1 MKEFINSDLKDY
13 NKHKDLVDLRRNFFN
28 FQSKIF
34 SLKSFKNLLDLK
46 MSEIIINEKTHIEL
60 PVYLSIEHN
69 ILRNREY
76 RRCFEYIEE
85 LINRNVN
92 FIFNLSVRV

>member
-1 MKEFINSDLKDY
+1 
-13 NKHKDLVDLRRNFFN
+13 
-28 FQSKIF
+28 
-34 SLKSFKNLLDLK
+34 

-76 RRCFEYIEE
+76 KRCFEYIEE
-85 LINRNVN
+85 LINRNVKFASIYTIIEWV
-92 FIFNLSVRV
+92 FIHFLI

>member
-1 MKEFINSDLKDY
+1 
-13 NKHKDLVDLRRNFFN
+13 
-28 FQSKIF
+28 
-34 SLKSFKNLLDLK
+34 

-76 RRCFEYIEE
+76 KRCFEYIEE
-85 LINRNVN
+85 LINRNVK
-92 FIFNLSVRV
+92 FPFNLYHYSMGVNSFFNLHFQV